1 MAKTIEEA
9 LKELNELEG
18 IKPVKDAVA
27 KIAAECQPRHC
38 VFMVKPENE
47 KTSTKVAHILADI
60 FKATGALPT
69 NNVVVTD
76 RSKLVSSYI
85 GQTGMQVSKQCDS
98 AMGGILYIE
107 DAYSLLQGQGD
118 MYGQEAVATLLR
130 RMEDD
135 RGKFVVIMS
144 GDTAKMKEFLQSN
157 SGFISRITDILDFE
171 QS

>member
-1 MAKTIEEA
+1 MEVTVEEA
-9 LKELNELEG
+9 LNELNELAG
-18 IKPVKDAVA
+18 FASVKEAVA
-27 KIAAECQPRHC
+27 KIAAEPQPRHC
-38 VFMVKPENE
+38 VFTVKPENE

-69 NNVVVTD
+69 NNVVVTY

-118 MYGQEAVATLLR
+118 MFGREAVDMLLR

-157 SGFISRITDILDFE
+157 SGFISRITDFISFE
-171 QS
+171 E

>member
-1 MAKTIEEA
+1 
-9 LKELNELEG
+9 
-18 IKPVKDAVA
+18 
-27 KIAAECQPRHC
+27 
-38 VFMVKPENE
+38 MVKPENE

-107 DAYSLLQGQGD
+107 DAYDLKLKENDSF
-118 MYGQEAVATLLR
+118 GQEAVETLLR

-135 RGKFVVIMS
+135 RGKFVVILA
-144 GDTAKMKEFLQSN
+144 GDPEKMKDFLKLN
-157 SGFISRITDILDFE
+157 SGFISRISDEFNFDE
-171 QS
+171 